1 MDNREEYEYLA
12 TELKPMAETL
22 NRYVSNLV
30 ASDAEDQMEHIAKYV
45 PDSNPGICSY
55 WSTLQIN

>member
-12 TELKPMAETL
+12 TELKPMAEML

-45 PDSNPGICSY
+45 PDPLNPGICSH
-55 WSTLQIN
+55 WRTL